1 MAGALRRDQPPAVI
15 GERADDRTAHAL
27 DLGLWDGLR
36 PSPLFAL
43 RFPDHVQLVKNP
55 LTIGAVALAVPLE
68 VEADQTA

>member
-1 MAGALRRDQPPAVI
+1 MIRALRRDQTLAAS

-27 DLGLWDGLR
+27 DLGLGDGPR